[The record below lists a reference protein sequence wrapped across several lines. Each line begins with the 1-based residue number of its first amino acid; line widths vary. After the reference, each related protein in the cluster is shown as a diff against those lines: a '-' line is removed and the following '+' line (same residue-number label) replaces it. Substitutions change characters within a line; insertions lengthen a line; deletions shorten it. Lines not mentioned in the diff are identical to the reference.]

1 MILPN
6 SSRSNYR
13 KPGTLGTLDYYYRI
27 LNQKLG
33 EYVLPIGGAAFLLL
47 TIFSTYHL
55 PIPSLNLTHSELYY
69 IWIGAL
75 VSLLI
80 TVLIASVKYIKPY
93 THHRKMWIALSTVI
107 SFTLVIGLFHI
118 FGIVPLLSE
127 VEPIYFFSPGQT
139 FTCPTNAQYYGT
151 SGCDVVVGYDN
162 GFGSINKILGQ
173 GNSYTCP
180 TSIGPTSSGQ
190 YFTDIACSAQYGLV
204 TTPSVQTVQTTFTET
219 GLPNQGQD
227 WYVTYDGGRQGASI
241 GQPIVFTTPIG
252 SYAFS
257 VGPIYPSGY
266 TANPSNGVVS
276 AGSSQLITFS
286 STISTTSSSSSISG
300 SLTTDSVTKIFTEVE
315 ASIVGFFY
323 V

>member
-47 TIFSTYHL
+47 TIFSNYHL

-93 THHRKMWIALSTVI
+93 THHRKIWIALSTVI
-107 SFTLVIGLFHI
+107 AFTLVIGLFHV

-151 SGCDVVVGYDN
+151 SGCDVVVGYAN
-162 GFGSINKILGQ
+162 GFSSINEVLSP

-190 YFTDIACSAQYGLV
+190 YFTDISCSSQYGLV